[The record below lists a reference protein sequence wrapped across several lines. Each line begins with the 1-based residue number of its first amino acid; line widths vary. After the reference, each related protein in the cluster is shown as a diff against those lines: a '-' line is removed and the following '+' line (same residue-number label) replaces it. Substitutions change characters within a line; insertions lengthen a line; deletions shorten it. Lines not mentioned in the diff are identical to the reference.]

1 MAAAKKTTSVVKP
14 QKSTAIATTSFT
26 EDMEALKNQLNAPS
40 GDKIKVDNKTF
51 KLPSGASAEEL
62 DVVIV
67 DFVHCNNYYESAYQE
82 GVIVPP
88 SCFAISPEP
97 NGMTPSQN
105 SPDVQ
110 SQVGC
115 AGCVQNQFGSA
126 GKGKACQNRIL
137 VAVLP
142 ADMETTTAE
151 TPLAIIDLSPTTVKP
166 FQQYI
171 ASVARALQRPPYGV
185 VSHVSCDPT
194 KKWDAIMFSEPQP
207 FDMEDEEAQAFV
219 AMIRGRREEARARL
233 LTEPDV
239 AALQAANDARAAA
252 PGRSK
257 LKAPVKRRA

>member
-1 MAAAKKTTSVVKP
+1 MATAKKSSTAVAK
-14 QKSTAIATTSFT
+14 QKATAIATTSFAD
-26 EDMEALKNQLNAPS
+26 DMETLKNQLNAPS
-40 GDKIKVDNKTF
+40 GDKIKVENKTF

-67 DFVHCNNYYESAYQE
+67 DFVHSNSFYESAYQE

-88 SCFAISPEP
+88 TCFSISPEP
-97 NGMTPSQN
+97 QGMVPSPN
-105 SPDVQ
+105 APDAQ

-115 AGCVQNQFGSA
+115 AGCANNQFGSA

-142 ADMETTTAE
+142 ADIENTTAE
-151 TPLAIIDLSPTTVKP
+151 TPLAIIDLSPTATKP
-166 FQQYI
+166 FQQYV
-171 ASVARALQRPPYGV
+171 ASVARAMQRPPYGV
-185 VSHVSCDPT
+185 ISHVSCDPT
-194 KKWDAIMFSEPQP
+194 KKWDAIMFSDPQP
-207 FDMEDEEAQAFV
+207 FDMEDEEVQAFV
-219 AMIRGRREEARARL
+219 AMIRSRREEARARL